1 MFPLNFPLHSS
12 MATDPSFSSAHK
24 EWSDLA
30 SIADVLTPT
39 STNRADFIKE
49 SQGGAFDGVVAAYR
63 TFLSVSITGLID
75 EELVSSL
82 PKSLKYL
89 CHNGT
94 LYFFRSYILNTPLST
109 GHGGA
114 YKLHRGQRAEGRQRA
129 TG

>member
-1 MFPLNFPLHSS
+1 

-30 SIADVLTPT
+30 SIADVLTPK

-49 SQGGAFDGVVAAYR
+49 AQGGAFDGVIAAYR
-63 TFLSVSITGLID
+63 TFGSVSITGRID

-89 CHNGT
+89 SHNG
-94 LYFFRSYILNTPLST
+94 
-109 GHGGA
+109 
-114 YKLHRGQRAEGRQRA
+114 KLFSS
-129 TG
+129 